1 MTIEKQ
7 NQRLMLM
14 RLADFAASDVLDM
27 SDEEIQAEALKLG
40 DSPEKASEEV
50 KAAIELAVAA
60 HSRQQL
66 AVAREEIAADAKS
79 RIQIAFNLT
88 INDAKILLRE
98 IITNHQKEVKLTVAA
113 REGKDLTDEDVFSI
127 LEDFAELGLID
138 KYGDQGKED

>member
-7 NQRLMLM
+7 NQKLMLM

-27 SDEEIQAEALKLG
+27 SDEEIQAEAITFG

-50 KAAIELAVAA
+50 KAVIELAIAA
-60 HSRQQL
+60 QARQQL
-66 AVAREEIAADAKS
+66 AVAREEIAADPKS
-79 RIQIAFNLT
+79 RIQTAFNLT
-88 INDAKILLRE
+88 VTEARSLLKE
-98 IITNHQKEVKLTVAA
+98 IIANHQKEVKLTVAA

-138 KYGDQGKED
+138 KYGGKGKEG